1 MAIIRGGKRI
11 GPFDIRA
18 GVSRNDLNGVYN
30 IGGDPRTRPGVEK
43 RAKGETSIGRFRSA
57 IASGEGFARPS
68 RFMITFG
75 LPGVPD
81 NTKENTLNGRTMSPK
96 KTEMTD
102 FYRSGRNVALFCNS
116 ISFPGRNLSTT
127 VRNTHGPSEE
137 MVDGVTYGEITAN
150 FYCDKFMREKH
161 MFELWQKVAF
171 NPATY
176 NVNFAKEYKVPL
188 EIYQL
193 GSFSEQDDRDRIS
206 YAVTCVD
213 AFPKTINAQTLS
225 YDANNQIQRVEIT
238 FSYKHWY
245 NAATDIINDEGTSFT
260 EQDAG
265 ILSVT
270 NSGFSLP
277 PGIRNIPFVGPVLS
291 SFSTDVTRTIR
302 DTGNQVFNQIPIG
315 KVFGGKV
322 FPPFM

>member
-18 GVSRNDLNGVYN
+18 GVSREDLKGVYD
-30 IGGDPRTRPGVEK
+30 IGGDPRTRPGVNR
-43 RAKGETSIGRFRSA
+43 RASGETTIGRFRSA
-57 IASGEGFARPS
+57 VASAEGFARPS
-68 RFMITFG
+68 RFMIAFG
-75 LPGVPD
+75 LPGVSE
-81 NTKENTLNGRTMSPK
+81 TTEENTLNGKTMSPK

-102 FYRSGRNVALFCNS
+102 FQKSSRNVAIFCNS
-116 ISFPGRNLSTT
+116 ISFPGRNLSTID
-127 VRNTHGPSEE
+127 RNTHGPSEDI
-137 MVDGVTYGEITAN
+137 VDGVTYGDISAS

-176 NVNFAKEYKVPL
+176 NVNFASEYKVPL

-193 GSFSEQDDRDRIS
+193 GSFSEQDDRDRVS

-213 AFPKTINAQTLS
+213 AFPKTIAAQSLGYNLTS
-225 YDANNQIQRVEIT
+225 QIHKVDIT
-238 FSYKHWY
+238 FSYKLWY
-245 NAATDIINDEGTSFT
+245 NAATDIPNNEGTSFT

-265 ILSVT
+265 VLAV
-270 NSGFSLP
+270 NNNGFSLP
-277 PGIRNIPFVGPVLS
+277 PGIRNIPFVGPVLGAFS
-291 SFSTDVTRTIR
+291 SSVGRTIR
-302 DTGNQVFNQIPIG
+302 DTGNQVVNQIPIG

-322 FPPFM
+322 FPPFI